1 MRVVDDEAQHGELT
15 FISTQ
20 LRYQIE
26 TARKNNTA
34 QRRARALYVEQHDFT
49 HLR

>member
-26 TARKNNTA
+26 TARKNNTVK
-34 QRRARALYVEQHDFT
+34 RRARERYM
-49 HLR
+49 